1 MLQKPN
7 LGIKSEIKIKI
18 TIIAELATIRTSVRT
33 SVVNII
39 FLKVVSK
46 ASIEDKLNS
55 ISRFS
60 VSMASFSTF
69 F

>member
-55 ISRFS
+55 IS
-60 VSMASFSTF
+60 
-69 F
+69 